1 MRSKGGSS
9 KGSVLGCMNGLS
21 TIAEIL
27 AVFCPGPSPGT
38 RAEAEKVAARTPKH
52 TSLMVSP
59 QICPAEPPWLGR
71 GQGAMVSFAP
81 LRCAPVWLR
90 FFLARRG
97 ARAFPFHTG
106 PYMSITQDQVVTLH
120 YTLR

>member
-21 TIAEIL
+21 AIAEIL
-27 AVFCPGPSPGT
+27 AVFCPGASPGT
-38 RAEAEKVAARTPKH
+38 RAEAEKVAARTPKY

-59 QICPAEPPWLGR
+59 QSCPAEPPQVRPRAGRNGILRAPSMRARLATLFSYR
-71 GQGAMVSFAP
+71 GQ
-81 LRCAPVWLR
+81 
-90 FFLARRG
+90 G

-106 PYMSITQDQVVTLH
+106 PL
-120 YTLR
+120 